1 MIKNK
6 KQGFTITEILLAL
19 GIVAIIATFGFKIT
33 RQGIENAYNLYYYNA
48 YYSLDLAIKDTVA
61 NSIDDGNVFINKIA
75 RILNCDEA
83 NIDENIFSITT
94 PNNITYT
101 FNTIDTIDTIDD
113 EKPLY
118 SVTVEM
124 PSVRRV
130 NNNSITNRATM
141 CLLYAPQNKFRGLIP
156 VDSVGNTCTS
166 SIENIQDR
174 KDLLPFYID
183 DGLVGRIINGK
194 YKGKTYYSFREAVCK
209 VYGSEVISADYR
221 IDCYG
226 IDLTESGMLTIE
238 NPRKVF

>member
-61 NSIDDGNVFINKIA
+61 NNISDGEDFIEKIA
-75 RILNCDEA
+75 KILNCDED
-83 NIDENIFSITT
+83 NIDKNNYSITT

-101 FNTIDTIDTIDD
+101 FNTINNTM
-113 EKPLY
+113 PLY
-118 SVTVEM
+118 SITVEM
-124 PSVRRV
+124 PSVSRV

-141 CLLYAPQNKFRGLIP
+141 CLFYAPQNDFRGLIP
-156 VDSVGNTCTS
+156 VDSDGKTCTS

-183 DGLVGRIINGK
+183 DGLVGRIIDGK
-194 YKGKTYYSFREAVCK
+194 YRRKTYYSFRDAVCK
-209 VYGSEVISADYR
+209 VYGSEVIRADYP
-221 IDCYG
+221 INCFG